1 MSQRSIFK
9 NTPTK
14 SYLPSDVFIDV
25 WHGMLQRSGFKD
37 NRKGPLEVLICD
49 NRQWG
54 QRLIDR
60 CVQVEYRIHLEGLE
74 ILVKEDITLEEFE
87 KKAEAILNKLRNK

>member
-49 NRQWG
+49 NRRSG
-54 QRLIDR
+54 NRLVDCCI
-60 CVQVEYRIHLEGLE
+60 QVAYRIHLEGLE

-87 KKAEAILNKLRNK
+87 KKAEEILNRLK